1 MGETNVETLFAWL
14 DDTTKKIQ
22 QHRNDTY
29 LESLTTTLEILFYDD
44 IVDNSMDDI
53 VKQTLT
59 KSLQQ
64 IDLDIYAIH
73 HIRKAVQ
80 LAILKGM
87 KGTTQQHH
95 LMTPEAIALLI
106 GYLVGKLTHKQ
117 TKLRI
122 FDPVSGTANLLTAVM
137 RHLQKDKQVE
147 AYANEIDPT
156 LLKLSLQYANLQK
169 MEIEFFHQDSL
180 RPFLLDPVDIVIA
193 DLPVGYYPD
202 DERAQHF
209 QLEAEEGHSYSH
221 HLLMEQSMNYTKSG
235 GYLLFLIPNFLFTS
249 DQSDQ
254 LQAYLQEHA
263 HIVGLLELPKTV
275 FKDDSHAKSIFI
287 LQKKGEHTSACKQPL
302 LVQLPSLSN
311 AQAMEDILG
320 QMNGWFTT
328 NLP

>member
-1 MGETNVETLFAWL
+1 HMLDTNINMICTYKNEK
-14 DDTTKKIQ
+14 TKIKQQQRNKI
-22 QHRNDTY
+22 Y
-29 LESLTTTLEILFYDD
+29 LEILTTTQKIIFYDD
-44 IVDNSMDDI
+44 IVDNIMDDI

-156 LLKLSLQYANLQK
+156 LLKLSLQ
-169 MEIEFFHQDSL
+169 
-180 RPFLLDPVDIVIA
+180 
-193 DLPVGYYPD
+193 
-202 DERAQHF
+202 
-209 QLEAEEGHSYSH
+209 
-221 HLLMEQSMNYTKSG
+221 
-235 GYLLFLIPNFLFTS
+235 
-249 DQSDQ
+249 
-254 LQAYLQEHA
+254 
-263 HIVGLLELPKTV
+263 
-275 FKDDSHAKSIFI
+275 
-287 LQKKGEHTSACKQPL
+287 
-302 LVQLPSLSN
+302 
-311 AQAMEDILG
+311 
-320 QMNGWFTT
+320 
-328 NLP
+328 